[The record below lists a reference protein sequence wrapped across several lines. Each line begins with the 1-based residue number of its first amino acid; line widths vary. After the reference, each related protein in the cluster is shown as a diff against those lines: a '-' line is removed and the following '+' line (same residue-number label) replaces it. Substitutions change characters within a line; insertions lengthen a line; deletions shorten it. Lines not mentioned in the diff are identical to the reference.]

1 VFEKSFRVSVLTIN
15 KVAFE
20 GDVVSITTPGSMG
33 SFSVLAGHAPLVSS
47 LERGILKLRYL
58 DNREEFITISGGFIE
73 VNKKG
78 EVIILADSAEKTSHS
93 KSPRMTVSSPD

>member
-1 VFEKSFRVSVLTIN
+1 MFEKSFRLSVLTMD

-20 GDVVSITTPGSMG
+20 GDVVSVVTPGSMG
-33 SFSVLAGHAPLVSS
+33 SFGVLAGHAPLVSS

-78 EVIILADSAEKTSHS
+78 EVIILADSAEKTSYP
-93 KSPRMTVSSPD
+93 KSPQMTVPSLN